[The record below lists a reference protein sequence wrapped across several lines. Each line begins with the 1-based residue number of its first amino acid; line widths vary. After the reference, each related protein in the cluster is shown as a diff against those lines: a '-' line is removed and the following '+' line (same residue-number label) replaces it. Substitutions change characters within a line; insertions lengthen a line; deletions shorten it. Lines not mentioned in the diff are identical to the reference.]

1 MVYFVNITFEPETK
15 VKTSCQTKRKEGIRS
30 RGTSQLM
37 TKTQEAPNN
46 LAGSSS
52 TDDAGQS
59 DLSLEQ
65 NSQTGSVAQYALL

>member
-1 MVYFVNITFEPETK
+1 
-15 VKTSCQTKRKEGIRS
+15 
-30 RGTSQLM
+30 M